1 MSPACSLHSRPGWS
15 PETIGQRG
23 SISTVGHSAVES
35 FWDYA
40 AFVVNSLIFLL
51 IGTSMP
57 QQHFGD
63 LWLPGLAAI
72 LLVTL
77 GRAVAIYP
85 ICALFSRSSR
95 KVAMRQQHVLFWGG
109 LRGALA
115 LALALGLPVE
125 LPLHDQIVTISF
137 GVVAFSIFAQG
148 LTMTPLLR
156 RLGQLRAASS
166 ISR

>member
-1 MSPACSLHSRPGWS
+1 MCPGCSLHSRPGWS
-15 PETIGQRG
+15 PETMG
-23 SISTVGHSAVES
+23 SGTPFHQPDIRRSSRSGITRPSVA
-35 FWDYA
+35 
-40 AFVVNSLIFLL
+40 NSLIFLL

-63 LWLPGLAAI
+63 LWLPGLVAI

-95 KVAMRQQHVLFWGG
+95 KVRIPEHVYRFGEVC
-109 LRGALA
+109 AVSA

-156 RLGQLRAASS
+156 KLGQLHAASS